1 MTSDPRSPI
10 PTSSSRTR
18 DHLANERTYLAWMRT
33 ALGLMGL
40 GIVLARIDEIL
51 PEGMLGIRQSW
62 LLGLMA
68 CLLGLLMVAIATKNY
83 FDIRR
88 AIELNTYHPQ
98 KWWILTLSV
107 ILTAV
112 GIVLIHGIFNLSD

>member
-1 MTSDPRSPI
+1 MTSDPKSPS
-10 PTSSSRTR
+10 PSSASRTR

-51 PEGMLGIRQSW
+51 PEGMLGVRQSW
-62 LLGLMA
+62 LLGLLA
-68 CLLGLLMVAIATKNY
+68 CGLGLVMVAIATKNY

-98 KWWILTLSV
+98 KWWILIMSV

-112 GIVLIHGIFNLSD
+112 GIVLIYGIFNLPG